1 MFKLCVIFLMVKYP
15 VNAGVL
21 QGSILGP
28 TFCYSTL
35 MTFLMILF
43 IIVISMLM
51 ILLATQTVIRHLICG
66 SNLNWLLKLNLIF
79 ETLWTGA
86 GSGWLISVLEKVN
99 LFYLT
104 GQTTHVIN
112 VKMNG
117 SVLEEKSSFKILG
130 LTFSSKFYWYSYI
143 ISIV

>member
-15 VNAGVL
+15 VNAGVP

-43 IIVISMLM
+43 IIVLSM

-66 SNLNWLLKLNLIF
+66 SNLN
-79 ETLWTGA
+79 
-86 GSGWLISVLEKVN
+86 
-99 LFYLT
+99 
-104 GQTTHVIN
+104 
-112 VKMNG
+112 
-117 SVLEEKSSFKILG
+117 
-130 LTFSSKFYWYSYI
+130 
-143 ISIV
+143 